1 MLRKINQHQMYGDS
15 TEQKEIR
22 PICVDDIYCKNKS
35 CKKLH
40 VERKRQHIC
49 QFDIF
54 FIPDKDRGCHFNDC
68 TFFHP
73 RRDHYEMMKEEELEN
88 VATSVAET
96 VLYEN
101 TSKNECEKVDETLK
115 KLLTD
120 LYSYQEFE
128 DDLNQKLSQTETLLH
143 QSQEY
148 YSNSTIRIQSEYHL
162 FMSRFGEFVSQFEGL
177 CQRINVNCVRFASL
191 YPKSKGKIYTSIEK
205 LKKIYQQMDYIR
217 KFVINEYQ
225 NTLHVYPL
233 M

>member
-1 MLRKINQHQMYGDS
+1 MYSLKNHYLQNHQANV
-15 TEQKEIR
+15 
-22 PICVDDIYCKNKS
+22 CVDDIYCKNKS

-73 RRDHYEMMKEEELEN
+73 RRDHCEMMKEDALEK

-96 VLYEN
+96 VLYEP
-101 TSKNECEKVDETLK
+101 TSKSEKEDVNEALK
-115 KLLTD
+115 KLLTN
-120 LYSYQEFE
+120 LYSYHEFE
-128 DDLNQKLSQTETLLH
+128 DDLNQKLSQSEEILH

-148 YSNSTIRIQSEYHL
+148 YTCTTIRIQSEYHL
-162 FMSRFGEFVSQFEGL
+162 FMSKFNEFVSQFEGL

-191 YPKSKGKIYTSIEK
+191 YPKSKGKIYTSVER
-205 LKKIYQQMDYIR
+205 LKKTYQQMDYIS

-225 NTLHVYPL
+225 NTFHVYPL

>member
-1 MLRKINQHQMYGDS
+1 M
-15 TEQKEIR
+15 
-22 PICVDDIYCKNKS
+22 DDIYCKNKS
-35 CKKLH
+35 CKKVH

-54 FIPDKDRGCHFNDC
+54 FIHGKDRGCHFNDC

-73 RRDHYEMMKEEELEN
+73 RRDHYEMMKEEELEK
-88 VATSVAET
+88 VATSVAESILFDSNSKST
-96 VLYEN
+96 SEEIN
-101 TSKNECEKVDETLK
+101 TSLK

-128 DDLNQKLSQTETLLH
+128 EDLNQNLQNIEKILH

-148 YSNSTIRIQSEYHL
+148 YANTTIHIQSEYHL
-162 FMSRFGEFVSQFEGL
+162 FMSRFGEFITQFEGL
-177 CQRINVNCVRFASL
+177 CQRINVNCVRFAYL

-205 LKKIYQQMDYIR
+205 LKKIYKQMDDIR
-217 KFVINEYQ
+217 KFVLNEYQ